1 MEDKHLHSN
10 FDYKSALS
18 VQKGI
23 EQPEKVSSSY
33 LEKVRA
39 NKRKEPTVEELV
51 DGILHGDRTLLSR
64 AITLIESTLPA
75 HQEKA
80 QTVLERC
87 LPYSGKSVRLGITG
101 VPGAGKSTVIES
113 LGTMLTAHNHK
124 VAVLAI
130 GIYPSFPQRW
140 LVGRSGT
147 QDTRDN
153 SALRGRRIR
162 RGDNRDRGRGTERGG
177 GSLDGGFLP
186 ASAAGQHR

>member
-10 FDYKSALS
+10 FDYESALS

-101 VPGAGKSTVIES
+101 VPGAGKSTVARLAAAA
-113 LGTMLTAHNHK
+113 LGYVYIDTGALYRAVG
-124 VAVLAI
+124 VAALKRFSSA
-130 GIYPSFPQRW
+130 SF
-140 LVGRSGT
+140 V
-147 QDTRDN
+147 
-153 SALRGRRIR
+153 RG
-162 RGDNRDRGRGTERGG
+162 
-177 GSLDGGFLP
+177 L
-186 ASAAGQHR
+186 